1 MLYNFISAVKAA
13 DVYFGFGIAFMVLL
27 VLSSI
32 AMIIIVLIQRG
43 DENNGMGAITGGSDT
58 FFGRN
63 KTRSIDGK
71 FKLATIIIAA
81 SMLVFSI
88 LFFVFQVLNAKLG

>member
-1 MLYNFISAVKAA
+1 MLYNFISATAA
-13 DVYFGFGIAFMVLL
+13 DVYFGFSIAFMILL
-27 VLSSI
+27 VLASI

-43 DENNGMGAITGGSDT
+43 DANNGMNAITGGSDT

-71 FKLATIIIAA
+71 FKLATIIVA
-81 SMLVFSI
+81 SSILVFSI
-88 LFFVFQVLNAKLG
+88 LFFVFQVLLNKLG